1 MVMVRKK
8 MRGSQNMAL
17 GGLKTTLQA
26 AHSNHIRTS
35 LIVVVVDDGGGGVEE
50 EDGCGWVRR

>member
-8 MRGSQNMAL
+8 MRGSQNIAL

-35 LIVVVVDDGGGGVEE
+35 LIVVGVGVEE
-50 EDGCGWVRR
+50 EEGGWVKR